1 MARIRLESVGK
12 RYPNGFVALEDLS
25 LDIADKEFVVLLGP
39 SGCGKSTTLN
49 LIAGLEDVTAGSLY
63 FDRTLMN
70 VVPAHRRDVAMVF
83 QSYALYPHK
92 SVYENIAFGL
102 RMRGHPRAEI
112 EKRVKDAAKS
122 LEIEPLLERRPHQL
136 SGGQRQRVALGRA
149 LVRQPAAFLMDEP
162 LSNLDAAL
170 RIAMRAEIKK
180 LHHTMR
186 TTFVYVTHD
195 QAEALTLADRI
206 VVMREGVIQQIGS
219 PEEIYDRP
227 RNTFVASFLGNPPI
241 NYLEGVLA
249 EDGAGMRFERGALAL
264 SLPPALAERLRGQGA
279 SQGNRQVKLG
289 LRAEDVDEHS
299 VPREGETLRGRVSSV
314 LPVGSDQYLGV
325 EAEGTLLFFRVGREL
340 RHREG
345 ENVALSV
352 NVNRAQ
358 IFDLASGASLLW
370 QDAAGR

>member
-1 MARIRLESVGK
+1 MARIRLQSVGK
-12 RYPNGFVALEDLS
+12 RYPNGFAALENLS
-25 LDIADKEFVVLLGP
+25 LEIRDKEFIVLLGP

-63 FDRTLMN
+63 FDETLIN

-92 SVYENIAFGL
+92 SVHENIAFGL

-112 EKRVKDAAKS
+112 EKRVKDAARR

-149 LVRQPAAFLMDEP
+149 LVRQPAVFLMDEP

-170 RIAMRAEIKK
+170 RIAMRAEIKQ
-180 LHHTMR
+180 LHQTMQ

-206 VVMREGVIQQIGS
+206 VVMRDGVIQQIGS

-227 RNTFVASFLGNPPI
+227 RNSFVASFLGNPPI
-241 NYLEGVLA
+241 NYLEGLLV
-249 EDGAGMRFERGALAL
+249 EDSAQVRFQRGNA
-264 SLPPALAERLRGQGA
+264 SLTLPHALAERLRGQG
-279 SQGNRQVKLG
+279 GRQVKLG
-289 LRAEDVDEHS
+289 LRAEEVDEHS
-299 VPREGETLRGRVSSV
+299 VPREGETLHGRVSSV
-314 LPVGSDQYLGV
+314 LPVGSDQYLGF
-325 EAEGTLLFFRVGREL
+325 ETEGTLLFFRVGRDL
-340 RHREG
+340 HHREG
-345 ENVALSV
+345 ERIALSV
-352 NVNRAQ
+352 NVNRMQ
-358 IFDLASGASLLW
+358 IFDAASGASLLW
-370 QDAAGR
+370 RDGEA